1 MRIAMF
7 SDNFYP
13 ELSGISDSLADS
25 ARELSGLGHEVDFYV
40 PRYAEADFKT
50 GSVPFEE
57 IDLGRFVKIHRLF
70 SLPYPAP
77 TKQGR
82 MIIPMFLRSLAMRGA
97 NRPDVIHTHL
107 FFGAGM
113 EALAASRLLHIPLV
127 GTSHTPITEFIRYSP
142 VRSAFAE
149 KIASDLV
156 SWYYNRCDFVTAPSQ
171 GILDEMK
178 RSGFDRPNRVL
189 SNPVDLKQFFPATDE
204 QRTALKQDF
213 GLSDFTVLYTGRL
226 AVEKHIDII
235 IRAIARAKEHIP
247 SVSLAITG
255 HGDAEPSLRKL
266 AETLGVATNV
276 KFFGTLPVED
286 HARIYRAADVFAIAS
301 TAETQ
306 SISLMKAM
314 ATGIP
319 AIGVNARALPEYIT
333 ERTGFI
339 VEPGDFEAMAE
350 KIIFLSDRPEER
362 FRLGAGGID
371 LTRHFSPAAIAAS
384 WNRIYEETVEV
395 FQKKNG

>member
-40 PRYAEADFKT
+40 AQYSARDFA
-50 GSVPFEE
+50 VANLPFEE
-57 IDLGRFVKIHRLF
+57 IDLGPFVKIHRMF

-82 MIIPMFLRSLAMRGA
+82 MIIPTFLPRLLSMLGK

-113 EALAASRLLHIPLV
+113 EALVASKALGIPLV
-127 GTSHTPITEFIRYSP
+127 GTSHTPITEFVRYSP
-142 VRSAFAE
+142 LKSAFAE
-149 KIASDLV
+149 KVASNLV

-178 RSGFDRPNRVL
+178 LSGFRRPNRVL
-189 SNPVDLKQFFPATDE
+189 SNPVELKQFFPVTNEERKKWKD
-204 QRTALKQDF
+204 TF

-226 AVEKHIDII
+226 AAEKHIDVI
-235 IRAIARAKEHIP
+235 IRAVAVAQKHIP
-247 SVSLAITG
+247 TITFAITG
-255 HGDAEPSLRKL
+255 HGDAEPKLRAL
-266 AETLGVATNV
+266 AEELGIAENV
-276 KFFGTLPVED
+276 KFFGTLSIED
-286 HARIYRAADVFAIAS
+286 HARIYKAADIFAIAS

-314 ATGIP
+314 AVGIP
-319 AIGVNARALPEYIT
+319 AVGVNARALPEYIT
-333 ERTGFI
+333 DKNGFI
-339 VEPGDFEAMAE
+339 VEPGEFETIA
-350 KIIFLSDRPEER
+350 KHIIFLFDHPEKRRE
-362 FRLGAGGID
+362 LGEGGID
-371 LTRHFSPAAIAAS
+371 LTRHFSPASIAAH
-384 WNRIYEETVEV
+384 WNGIYKDTVEN
-395 FQKKNG
+395 FAKKK